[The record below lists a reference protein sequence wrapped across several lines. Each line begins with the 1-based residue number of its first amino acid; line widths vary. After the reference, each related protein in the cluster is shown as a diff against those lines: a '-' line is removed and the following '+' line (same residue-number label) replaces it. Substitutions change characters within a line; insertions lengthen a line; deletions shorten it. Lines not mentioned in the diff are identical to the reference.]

1 MKISNKKYSYGS
13 IIIIILI
20 VIALSILFIL
30 KNTWNTTNHKTS
42 TPEMASEYVSKVD
55 QTSFYVLEKGQWT
68 KTFIKGV
75 NLGAGKPG
83 AFPGEVAITY
93 DEYYRWLG
101 YISDMNANTIR
112 VYTIQ
117 RPQFYNA
124 LYDFNQNAVKD
135 GKKPIYVFHG
145 VWINETDIATI
156 DDVYGNNDKILNDM
170 NVTVK
175 DTIDIL
181 HGNHYLPVNK
191 GHADGNYT
199 SDVSKY
205 VIGWILGIE
214 WEPSLVVST
223 NENNPERNH
232 YNGKYLYSV
241 DASPFETFL
250 AEVGDKLIDYEMTTY
265 KMQSPVAFSNWVTTD
280 PLKHPNE
287 PYKNEDLVEVNV
299 EHIKSHDSYKAG
311 MFASYHV
318 YPYYPDTFS
327 YQTDY
332 INFKDA
338 EGKPNPYLAYLEEIK
353 KFHSMPVLISEFGI
367 PASRGKAHENR
378 ITGFNQGFI
387 DESTQ
392 GDMLLKMMNDIHS
405 ANLAGGLVFSW
416 QDEWFK
422 RTWNNNDLDL
432 PDSRPFWLNAQTNE
446 QHFGLLALDPG
457 NEKSISYIDGSF
469 DDWVNETPLYADD
482 QIKLY
487 VKSDEGYVYL
497 MVDAEHY
504 DFNKDTLI
512 IPIDTIKEQG
522 NTSLPQFGST
532 FSKDADFVVKIHGRA
547 DSRVLVDAY
556 YDNYDFRYAVQTS
569 LIESKPSFHHKNT
582 GVFNPILLSLNK
594 SYVVPPLNTVV
605 PFTGYETGL
614 LQYGISNPNNPDFNS
629 LSDFYYN
636 DGKIE
641 MRIPW
646 QLLNVMDPS
655 QKYVIDDMHARG
667 KISKLKVAGFN
678 FGIQHIKSGSTMET
692 KQQPVT
698 MKEYSWKEWDQP
710 TFHERLKPSYYI
722 LQKGFQAIN

>member
-1 MKISNKKYSYGS
+1 MKISNKKYIYGS

-20 VIALSILFIL
+20 VIAYSSFFIL
-30 KNTWNTTNHKTS
+30 KNKMNATDHNNP
-42 TPEMASEYVSKVD
+42 TPSMSSEYVSKVD
-55 QTSFYVLEKGQWT
+55 GSSFYVLENGQWT

-101 YISDMNANTIR
+101 NISDMNANTIR

-124 LYDFNQNAVKD
+124 LFDFNQNAVKNS
-135 GKKPIYVFHG
+135 KKPIYVFHG
-145 VWINETDIATI
+145 VWVNESDIATI
-156 DDVYGNNDKILNDM
+156 DDAYGSNDKILNDM

-175 DTIDIL
+175 DTINIL

-205 VIGWILGIE
+205 VIGWIVGIE

-223 NENNPERNH
+223 NENNTKRNH
-232 YNGKYLYSV
+232 YNGKYLYTV

-250 AEVGDKLIDYEMTTY
+250 TEVGDKLIDYEMTTY
-265 KMQSPVAFSNWVTTD
+265 NMQSPVAFSNWVTTD

-299 EHIKSHDSYKAG
+299 EHIKWHDSYKAG

-332 INFKDA
+332 IHFKDA
-338 EGKPNPYLAYLEEIK
+338 GDKPNPYLAYLEEIK

-367 PASRGKAHENR
+367 PASRGKAHENK

-387 DESTQ
+387 DERTQ
-392 GDMLLKMMNDIHS
+392 GDMLMKMMMDIHA

-432 PDSRPFWLNAQTNE
+432 PDSRPYWLNAQTNE

-457 NEKSISYIDGSF
+457 NEKSISYIDGLF
-469 DDWVNETPLYADD
+469 DDWANDTPLYADD
-482 QIKLY
+482 HTKLY

-497 MVDAEHY
+497 MIDAENY

-522 NTSLPQFGST
+522 NTSFSQLGST
-532 FSKDADFVVKIHGRA
+532 FSKDADFVVKIHGPM
-547 DSRVLVDAY
+547 DSHVLIDAY
-556 YDNYDFRYAVQTS
+556 YDNYYFRYAVQTS
-569 LIESKPSFHHKNT
+569 LIDKNPSFHHKNT
-582 GVFNPILLSLNK
+582 GIFNPIRLSLNK

-605 PFTGYETGL
+605 PFAGYETGL
-614 LQYGISNPNNPDFNS
+614 LQYGIGNPDNPDFNS
-629 LSDFYYN
+629 LSDFYYK
-636 DGKIE
+636 DGKVE

-655 QKYVIDDMHARG
+655 HKYVIDDMFARG
-667 KISKLKVAGFN
+667 KISKLKVDGMSL
-678 FGIQHIKSGSTMET
+678 GVQHIKSGSTKET
-692 KQQPVT
+692 MQQPVL
-698 MKEYSWKEWDQP
+698 MEEYSWKEWDQP

-722 LQKGFQAIN
+722 LQKGFQAMN

>member
-1 MKISNKKYSYGS
+1 MKISSKNYMYGS
-13 IIIIILI
+13 IIIFILI
-20 VIALSILFIL
+20 AIAYSSIFIL
-30 KNTWNTTNHKTS
+30 KNKINATDHNNPTS
-42 TPEMASEYVSKVD
+42 PMASEYVSKVD
-55 QTSFYVLEKGQWT
+55 GNSFYVLENGQWT

-101 YISDMNANTIR
+101 YISDMHANTIR

-124 LYDFNQNAVKD
+124 LFDFNQNAVKN

-145 VWINETDIATI
+145 VWVNESDIATI
-156 DDVYGNNDKILNDM
+156 DDAFGSNDKILNDM

-175 DTIDIL
+175 DTINIL

-205 VIGWILGIE
+205 VIGWIVGIE

-223 NENNPERNH
+223 NENNAKRSH
-232 YNGKYLYSV
+232 YDGKYLYTV
-241 DASPFETFL
+241 GASPFEAFL
-250 AEVGDKLIDYEMTTY
+250 TEVGDKLIDYEMTTY
-265 KMQSPVAFSNWVTTD
+265 NMQSPVAFSNWVTTD

-299 EHIKSHDSYKAG
+299 EHIKWHDSYKAG

-338 EGKPNPYLAYLEEIK
+338 GGKPNPYLAYLEEIK

-367 PASRGKAHENR
+367 PASRGKAHENK

-387 DESTQ
+387 DERTQ
-392 GDMLLKMMNDIHS
+392 GDMLMKMMKDIHA

-432 PDSRPFWLNAQTNE
+432 PDSRPYWLNAQTNE

-457 NEKSISYIDGSF
+457 NDKSISYIDGSF
-469 DDWVNETPLYADD
+469 DDWANDTPLYADD
-482 QIKLY
+482 HTKLY

-497 MVDAEHY
+497 KIDAENY

-522 NTSLPQFGST
+522 NTSFSQLGST
-532 FSKDADFVVKIHGRA
+532 FSKDADFVVKIHGPT
-547 DSRVLVDAY
+547 DSHVLVDAY
-556 YDNYDFRYAVQTS
+556 YDNYYFRYAVQTS
-569 LIESKPSFHHKNT
+569 LINKTPAFHHKNT
-582 GVFNPILLSLNK
+582 GIFNPIRLSLNK

-605 PFTGYETGL
+605 PFAGYETGL
-614 LQYGISNPNNPDFNS
+614 LQYGIGNPDNPDFNS
-629 LSDFYYN
+629 LSDFYYK
-636 DGKIE
+636 DGKVE

-655 QKYVIDDMHARG
+655 HKYVIDDMYARG
-667 KISKLKVAGFN
+667 KISKLKVDGMS
-678 FGIQHIKSGSTMET
+678 FGIQHIKTGSTPGT
-692 KQQPVT
+692 TQQPIA
-698 MKEYSWKEWDQP
+698 MEEYSWKEWEQP

-722 LQKGFQAIN
+722 LQKGFQAMN

>member
-1 MKISNKKYSYGS
+1 MKISRKNYMYGS

-20 VIALSILFIL
+20 AIAYSSIFIL
-30 KNTWNTTNHKTS
+30 KNKINATDHNNPTS
-42 TPEMASEYVSKVD
+42 PMASEYVSKVD
-55 QTSFYVLEKGQWT
+55 GNSFYVLENGQWT

-124 LYDFNQNAVKD
+124 LFDFNQNAVKN

-145 VWINETDIATI
+145 VWVNESDIATI
-156 DDVYGNNDKILNDM
+156 DDAFGSNDKILNDM
-170 NVTVK
+170 NATVK
-175 DTIDIL
+175 DTINIL

-205 VIGWILGIE
+205 VIGWIVGIE

-223 NENNPERNH
+223 NENNAKRSH
-232 YNGKYLYSV
+232 YDGKYLYTV
-241 DASPFETFL
+241 DASPFEAFL
-250 AEVGDKLIDYEMTTY
+250 TEVGDKLIDYEMTTY
-265 KMQSPVAFSNWVTTD
+265 NMQSPVAFSNWVTTD

-299 EHIKSHDSYKAG
+299 EHIKWHDSYKAG

-332 INFKDA
+332 IHFKDA

-367 PASRGKAHENR
+367 PASRGKAHENK

-387 DESTQ
+387 DERTQ
-392 GDMLLKMMNDIHS
+392 GDMLMKMMKDIHG

-432 PDSRPFWLNAQTNE
+432 PDSRPYWLNAQTNE

-457 NEKSISYIDGSF
+457 NDKSISYIDGSF
-469 DDWVNETPLYADD
+469 DDWANDTPLYADD
-482 QIKLY
+482 HTKLY

-497 MVDAEHY
+497 MIDAENY

-522 NTSLPQFGST
+522 NTSFSQLGST
-532 FSKDADFVVKIHGRA
+532 FSKDADFVVKIHGPT
-547 DSRVLVDAY
+547 DSHVLVDAY
-556 YDNYDFRYAVQTS
+556 YDNYYFRYAVQTS
-569 LIESKPSFHHKNT
+569 LIDKNTSFHHKNT
-582 GVFNPILLSLNK
+582 GIFNPIRLSLNK
-594 SYVVPPLNTVV
+594 SYVVPQLNTVV
-605 PFTGYETGL
+605 PFAGYETGL
-614 LQYGISNPNNPDFNS
+614 LQYGIGNPDNPDFNS
-629 LSDFYYN
+629 LSDFYYK
-636 DGKIE
+636 DGKVE

-655 QKYVIDDMHARG
+655 HKYVIDDMYARG
-667 KISKLKVAGFN
+667 KISKLKVDGMS
-678 FGIQHIKSGSTMET
+678 FGVQHIKSGSTPET
-692 KQQPVT
+692 TQQPIA
-698 MKEYSWKEWDQP
+698 MEEYSWKEWEQP

-722 LQKGFQAIN
+722 LQKGFQAMN